1 MLGVSRLCHHEL
13 LCLLMYGN
21 PWRNDD
27 LEESRKQRLQAVDTW
42 RGRMWMKWGSYH
54 GRYPLDIP
62 RKVGWQSRISSLTI
76 EFSKACAVVERLSL
90 RLLRGG
96 NWGIL
101 EKLGMGVN
109 GCDVL

>member
-42 RGRMWMKWGSYH
+42 RGWHQRGAGMWMKWVTYH
-54 GRYPLDIP
+54 GRYPLDVP
-62 RKVGWQSRISSLTI
+62 RKVGWQSRISSLMI
-76 EFSKACAVVERLSL
+76 AV
-90 RLLRGG
+90 
-96 NWGIL
+96 
-101 EKLGMGVN
+101 
-109 GCDVL
+109 